1 MRFQVYQ
8 VSLEVNR
15 SLRQPLVKIRTCD
28 PKLFGQIRGVASSVP
43 MNIAEGNRRSG
54 KDRPYHFR
62 VAAGSA
68 AEVRSAL
75 EVLEAW
81 GDLDPR
87 DGAPTLKLI
96 DRVLAMLWK
105 LTR

>member
-1 MRFQVYQ
+1 MHFQVYQ
-8 VSLEVNR
+8 VSLEGIR

-28 PKLFGQIRGVASSVP
+28 PKLFGHIREAASSVP
-43 MNIAEGNRRSG
+43 MNIAEGHRRSG
-54 KDRPYHFR
+54 KDRPYHFC

-81 GDLDPR
+81 GDLEAR
-87 DGAPTLKLI
+87 ENAPALKLL

-105 LTR
+105 LTK